1 MGLFAEE
8 LDRRIRQVKES
19 MEELEKRLRKVPEG
33 RLRVSKGGKYT
44 RYYLVTS
51 ETEPNGHSIRNS
63 QLKIASALA
72 QKEYEQRVL
81 DSLRK
86 EWKLL
91 KKIQRLYSMETM
103 PAKSR
108 EPECCCEWY
117 YGPEEGIWSKL
128 PEARKVL
135 VRPFVQTRENYVE
148 EWLSESYEPMP
159 FYEDD
164 PEYVSDNGIRVRSK
178 TELIIINMLE
188 KRNIPFCYE
197 RPLYLQ
203 GMGEVHPDFT
213 VSNVRK
219 RKTLYWEHLGMM
231 DDPEYYHKALRK
243 IEAYEKNGY
252 FPGTDLILT
261 HETSER
267 PVSTRI
273 LEKTIETY
281 LL

>member
-1 MGLFAEE
+1 MSILLEE
-8 LDRRIRQVKES
+8 INKRTEWIIQRLTV
-19 MEELEKRLRKVPEG
+19 LEKDLRKAPEG
-33 RLRVSKGGKYT
+33 RLRIRSNQNHF
-44 RYYLVTS
+44 RYYLMREKNDHT
-51 ETEPNGHSIRNS
+51 GKYIRRR
-63 QLKIASALA
+63 QVEIAAALA
-72 QKEYEQRVL
+72 QKEYDRKIIRSLQDEQR
-81 DSLRK
+81 
-86 EWKLL
+86 LL
-91 KKIQRLYSMETM
+91 QRLQGFYETG
-103 PAKSR
+103 SD
-108 EPECCCEWY
+108 CCEWY

-252 FPGTDLILT
+252 FPGADLILT